1 MRHLHDQGRRRV
13 LRISFYKSTKP
24 LILTSEI
31 EAEAKNEIVHI
42 WYSNKNLE
50 VQNSKQFILF

>member
-42 WYSNKNLE
+42 WYSNKNL
-50 VQNSKQFILF
+50 